1 MKTLVI
7 LSGGMDS
14 TVLAHHLKHDPD
26 TDLVGC
32 VTVNYG
38 QRHAKEI
45 RFAEE
50 TAARLSVPHYL
61 LDLSNVRQHIASSA
75 LTGEH
80 PVPEGH
86 YAEESM
92 KLTVVPNRNM
102 ILTALAV
109 AVGIS
114 HGAERVAYGAHAGDH
129 AIYPDCRPE
138 FADAMRHAIS
148 LCDWTPPSLVAPFV
162 HWTKADIVAHGLAL
176 GVPFEKTWTCYK
188 GDAKP
193 CGRCGTCVERLEAF
207 ALCNAEDPADYEDR
221 EFWRSAVKK

>member
-1 MKTLVI
+1 MKTLAI

-14 TVLAHHLKHDPD
+14 TVLAHHLKHAG
-26 TDLVGC
+26 DLIGC
-32 VTVNYG
+32 VTVDYG

-45 RFAEE
+45 RFAAE
-50 TAARLSVPHYL
+50 TAARLTVPHYV
-61 LDLSNVRQHIASSA
+61 LDLSQIRQHIASSA

-86 YAEESM
+86 YEAESM

-114 HGAERVAYGAHAGDH
+114 HGAELVAYGAHAGDH
-129 AIYPDCRPE
+129 AIYPDCRAD
-138 FADAMRHAIS
+138 FAEALRAAVA
-148 LCDWTPPSLVAPFV
+148 LCDYNPPGLVAPFIG
-162 HWTKADIVAHGLAL
+162 WTKADIVARGIEL
-176 GVPFEKTWTCYK
+176 GVPFDKTWTCYK
-188 GDAKP
+188 GDARP

-207 ALCNAEDPADYEDR
+207 SLCGAEDPSDYEDR
-221 EFWRSAVKK
+221 DFWKTAKK